1 MTVQKKLIVA
11 VLWLVFFLFFAGW
24 EISESSFKR
33 DLELAEKESK
43 RDLLLISGLISE
55 RLQKRNYQLAKN
67 FILNWAEHTPEMLEV
82 VLTSENGFQLANF
95 SRDKESEYQ
104 IYEQTK
110 LTFSYDSVA
119 TLELRRS
126 IDYVYQ
132 NKRLFQY
139 QLLAAYLFIVLAIF
153 FFTFLLLR
161 TQKQKNELEYENN
174 KRIKAEKKLQKSE
187 QNLSITL
194 NSIGDAVIATDKE
207 GCIVR
212 MNPMAE
218 TLTGWSHD
226 EANGKSVKS
235 VFSIID
241 ATTRELIENP
251 VEKVLTTGKTIFLSN
266 HTTLIAKSGR
276 EYHIADSAAPIRDDE
291 NNIQGMVLIFND
303 VSEQYRLR
311 EEIRESQKFLQNL
324 IDDMKAMVGILDMEG
339 NIEFINKMPI
349 ELFATEYS
357 DVIGKKFCDCEWFC
371 STEKQH
377 DEIRALCQQAMSGD
391 VVTQD
396 IQLNSSKGEIW
407 LEMGL
412 YPVTDQN
419 GEVHRTIFEGIDI
432 SQRKAAEAFQKN
444 YQLELEK
451 QVHERTSELEQ
462 KAQELERAT
471 RLKSEFLANMSH
483 ELRTPMNSI
492 IGFTTRI
499 IKKSTDELSLQQ
511 QKNLK
516 TVERNAYHLLGL
528 INGLLDLSK
537 IEAGR
542 MQVSVEEFDFV
553 TIVKEVIDS
562 ALPML
567 DGKKISLQTDIAEN
581 EIILHTD
588 RVKLSQILINLI
600 SNAIKFTEQGTIIL
614 SAGLQE
620 NGSERGMIFSV
631 SDTGAGM
638 DAKSLTYIFEEFRQ
652 VDGALTRKAGGT
664 GLGLAIVKH
673 FVDILQGTIRVES
686 EQGVGS
692 RFEVV
697 IPVRLKIPEDK

>member
-1 MTVQKKLIVA
+1 MAAQKKLIVA
-11 VLWLVFFLFFAGW
+11 VFWLLFFLFFAGW

-33 DLELAEKESK
+33 DLDLAKKESK
-43 RDLLLISGLISE
+43 RDLLLISGLVTE

-67 FILNWAEHTPEMLEV
+67 FILNWAEHTPEMLGV
-82 VLTSENGFQLANF
+82 VLTAENGFQLANY
-95 SRDKESEYQ
+95 SRKKETEYQ

-110 LTFSYDSVA
+110 LNFSYDSVA

-126 IDYVYQ
+126 IEHVYQ
-132 NKRLFQY
+132 NKRFFQY
-139 QLLAAYLFIVLAIF
+139 QLLAAYLFISMAIF
-153 FFTFLLLR
+153 FFVFLLLR

-174 KRIKAEKKLQKSE
+174 KRIKAEKELQKSE
-187 QNLSITL
+187 QDLSITL
-194 NSIGDAVIATDKE
+194 NSIGDAVIATDTN

-218 TLTGWSHD
+218 MLTGWTFV
-226 EANGKSVKS
+226 EAYGQSVKT

-241 ATTRELIENP
+241 ATTREIIENP
-251 VEKVLTTGKTIFLSN
+251 VEKVLATGRTIFLSN
-266 HTTLIAKSGR
+266 HTTLISKSGK
-276 EYHIADSAAPIRDDE
+276 EYHIADSAAPIRDDD

-311 EEIRESQKFLQNL
+311 EEIRENQTFLQNL
-324 IDDMKAMVGILDMEG
+324 IDDMKAMVGILDKEG
-339 NIEFINKMPI
+339 CVEFINKMPL
-349 ELFATEYS
+349 ELFSTEYKY
-357 DVIGKKFCDCEWFC
+357 VLGKKFYDCDWFF

-377 DEIRALCQQAMSGD
+377 DEIRALCQQAMNGE
-391 VVTQD
+391 VVTKDLRLESPQ
-396 IQLNSSKGEIW
+396 GEIW
-407 LEMGL
+407 FELGL
-412 YPVTDQN
+412 YPVVDQN
-419 GEVHRTIFEGIDI
+419 GKVHRTIFEGVDI
-432 SQRKAAEAFQKN
+432 SQRKAAEKFQKN

-451 QVHERTSELEQ
+451 QVNERTLELEK

-471 RLKSEFLANMSH
+471 KLKSEFLANMSH

-499 IKKSTDELSLQQ
+499 IKKGTDELSSQQ

-542 MQVSVEEFDFV
+542 MQISIEKFDFV

-562 ALPML
+562 SLPML
-567 DGKKISLQTDIAEN
+567 DGKTISLQTDIADN
-581 EIILHTD
+581 EIILNTD
-588 RVKLSQILINLI
+588 CVKLNQILINLI
-600 SNAIKFTEQGTIIL
+600 SNAIKFTEQGTIVL
-614 SAGLQE
+614 SACLQG
-620 NGSERGMIFSV
+620 NDSERELLFSV

-638 DAKSLTYIFEEFRQ
+638 GAKSLTYIFEEFRQ

-692 RFEVV
+692 RFEVI
-697 IPVRLKIPEDK
+697 IPVRLKISEDE